1 MDTTWIITANASRVR
16 IFSEAG
22 NGGRLQEVK
31 DMVDDRVRM
40 RAMETQTDQ
49 PVDPKAASGSIN
61 NTGGALPGSTYQ
73 PAKTPAQHETEIF
86 AREVCAELQQAYNQ
100 QRFKNLVLSAS
111 PEFLGVLRKLLSQQ
125 LQQAIVFELNK
136 DYTHM
141 PPAQLQAQ
149 IQTQREQH

>member
-73 PAKTPAQHETEIF
+73 PAKTPASMKRKSSH
-86 AREVCAELQQAYNQ
+86 A
-100 QRFKNLVLSAS
+100 KSA
-111 PEFLGVLRKLLSQQ
+111 
-125 LQQAIVFELNK
+125 LNCSRPI
-136 DYTHM
+136 TSSVSR
-141 PPAQLQAQ
+141 
-149 IQTQREQH
+149 IWC

>member
-16 IFSEAG
+16 IFSESG
-22 NGGRLQEVK
+22 GGRLQEVK

-49 PVDPKAASGSIN
+49 PVDPKAASGSTN

-73 PAKTPAQHETEIF
+73 PARTPVQHETEIF
-86 AREVCAELQQAYNQ
+86 AREVCMELQQAYNQ
-100 QRFKNLVLSAS
+100 QRFRELVLSAS
-111 PEFLGVLRKLLSQQ
+111 PEFLGVLRKQLSQQ

-141 PPAQLQAQ
+141 PPDQLQAQ

>member
-1 MDTTWIITANASRVR
+1 MDTTWIITANASHAR

-22 NGGRLQEVK
+22 GRLQQVK

-73 PAKTPAQHETEIF
+73 PAKTPVQHETEIF

-100 QRFKNLVLSAS
+100 QRFRELVLSAS
-111 PEFLGVLRKLLSQQ
+111 PEFLGVLRKQLSSQ

-136 DYTHM
+136 DYTQL
-141 PPAQLQAQ
+141 PPDQLQAQLQAQ
-149 IQTQREQH
+149 RQQH

>member
-22 NGGRLQEVK
+22 NGRLQEVK

-73 PAKTPAQHETEIF
+73 PAKTPVQHETEIF

-100 QRFKNLVLSAS
+100 QRFTELVLSAS
-111 PEFLGVLRKLLSQQ
+111 PEFLGVLRKQLSQQ

-136 DYTHM
+136 DYTQLS
-141 PPAQLQAQ
+141 PDQLQAQLQAQ
-149 IQTQREQH
+149 RQQH

>member
-1 MDTTWIITANASRVR
+1 M
-16 IFSEAG
+16 
-22 NGGRLQEVK
+22 
-31 DMVDDRVRM
+31 
-40 RAMETQTDQ
+40 
-49 PVDPKAASGSIN
+49 
-61 NTGGALPGSTYQ
+61 
-73 PAKTPAQHETEIF
+73 
-86 AREVCAELQQAYNQ
+86 QQAYNQ

-141 PPAQLQAQ
+141 PPDQLQAQ

>member
-16 IFSEAG
+16 IFSE
-22 NGGRLQEVK
+22 NGSGRLQEVK

-73 PAKTPAQHETEIF
+73 PAKTPVQHETEIF
-86 AREVCAELQQAYNQ
+86 AREVCMELQQAYNQ
-100 QRFKNLVLSAS
+100 QRFKELVLSAS
-111 PEFLGVLRKLLSQQ
+111 PEFLGVLRKQLSQQ

-136 DYTHM
+136 DYTQL
-141 PPAQLQAQ
+141 PPDQLQAQ
-149 IQTQREQH
+149 IQTQRAQH